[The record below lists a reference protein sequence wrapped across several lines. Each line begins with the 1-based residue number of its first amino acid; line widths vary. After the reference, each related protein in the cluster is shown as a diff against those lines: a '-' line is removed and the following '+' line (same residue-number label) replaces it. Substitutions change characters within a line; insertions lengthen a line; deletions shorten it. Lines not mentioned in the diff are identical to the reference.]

1 MTYVLIT
8 LTCFAYPIV
17 GCILLHKKQH
27 HIWLPF
33 LVGMLAFFLSQIVL
47 RIPILSW
54 MQNQMKVQFF
64 MMRNPVIS
72 ILLLALSAGVFEEV
86 ARFLGFQ
93 VLRKH
98 HLSIYDALA
107 FGLGHGGI
115 EAMMLVAPALWM
127 QKDAAIVCLG
137 CLERFLAISAHVA
150 FTLIVWYGVKEKRL
164 RYLLL
169 AILLHMGLDS
179 YALLGTSIVLIEGYI
194 LCFTI
199 GLWMLC
205 YWLVLRKEWHYEQL

>member
-1 MTYVLIT
+1 MTYILIVL
-8 LTCFAYPIV
+8 LCFAYPIL
-17 GCILLHKKQH
+17 GCVFLHKKQK
-27 HIWLPF
+27 HIWIPF

-54 MQNQMKVQFF
+54 MQNQMNVQFF

-72 ILLLALSAGVFEEV
+72 ILLIALSAGIFEEV
-86 ARFLGFQ
+86 ARFLALQ
-93 VLRKH
+93 ALRKH

-115 EAMMLVAPALWM
+115 EAMVLVAPTLWM
-127 QKDAAIVCLG
+127 QKDIAVVCLG
-137 CLERFLAISAHVA
+137 CMERFLAISAHVA
-150 FTLIVWYGVKEKRL
+150 FTLIVWYGVKEKKL
-164 RYLLL
+164 LYLPL

-179 YALLGTSIVLIEGYI
+179 YALLGTSIVLLEGYI

-199 GLWMLC
+199 SLWILC
-205 YWLVLRKEWHYEQL
+205 YWLVLRKEWRFEKL